1 MVSEQVFSCIM
12 IFGTYEAFQTRTQKY
27 KSLKNDSISIRTE
40 TCKFVIFIIGL
51 IHAIAY

>member
-1 MVSEQVFSCIM
+1 MKHFKRGLKSI
-12 IFGTYEAFQTRTQKY
+12 